1 MLGAARG
8 GLIRSGILLSPLP
21 STAGLP
27 QYLLHLLPAHA
38 APMKLPWFLSS
49 LLLLAPRASSSPYR
63 DDLVGY
69 NLNVVKDAQSPLQ
82 YDSERPNT
90 TYTPS
95 PQNWRALPTYTILMD
110 KFADGDPSNN
120 DFFKS
125 PYEWDWRETQ
135 LRTGGDLKGL
145 ESKLDYL
152 EGMGVKVIFMSGTP
166 FLNMLWQADSKCQL
180 DPLPAPSL
188 IVPQVTRPS
197 TSASST
203 PTGATSTTGAISS
216 TRSTPAAC
224 ISWPISRWAPCP
236 I

>member
-1 MLGAARG
+1 
-8 GLIRSGILLSPLP
+8 
-21 STAGLP
+21 
-27 QYLLHLLPAHA
+27 
-38 APMKLPWFLSS
+38 MKLPWFLSS
-49 LLLLAPRASSSPYR
+49 LLLLAPLAHASPYR

-95 PQNWRALPTYTILMD
+95 PGNWRALPTYTILMD

-180 DPLPAPSL
+180 DPLTAPSL
-188 IVPQVTRPS
+188 IVPHRLLSSRLQCPRPS
-197 TSASST
+197 LGQHRRLAPSHRRD
-203 PTGATSTTGAISS
+203 PRPRHVFHGRFHGGHHV
-216 TRSTPAAC
+216 RSDWFRRVRC
-224 ISWPISRWAPCP
+224 MVAPLP
-236 I
+236 